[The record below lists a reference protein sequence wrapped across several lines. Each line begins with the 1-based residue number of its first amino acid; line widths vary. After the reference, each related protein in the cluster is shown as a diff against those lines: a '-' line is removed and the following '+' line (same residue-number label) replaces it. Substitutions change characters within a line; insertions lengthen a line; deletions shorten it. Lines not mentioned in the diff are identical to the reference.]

1 MLIDC
6 SLKVTKAM
14 RTDAQGNE
22 SKALSGHLGTHFDV
36 MNQIFPLEFTKREGL
51 VFDVSHIRNRDIVL
65 SDIDASKV
73 KAHQFVA
80 FYTGFIEEVEYGTV
94 DYFTQHP
101 QLADSLIDFLLAKKV
116 SIIGID
122 AAGLRRGVQ
131 HTPCD
136 QKCADQGVFVVEN
149 LVHLKSCVDKVCV
162 INTYPINFED
172 WTGLP
177 TRVIAEI
184 DG

>member
-22 SKALSGHLGTHFDV
+22 TKALSGHLGTHFDV
-36 MNQIFPLEFTKREGL
+36 MNKVFPLAFTQREGI
-51 VFDVSHIRNRDIVL
+51 VFDVSKIRDRDIDLNDVEL
-65 SDIDASKV
+65 DLV
-73 KAHQFVA
+73 KENQFVA
-80 FYTGFIEEVEYGTV
+80 FYTGFIEEESYGTAR
-94 DYFTQHP
+94 YFKEHP
-101 QLADSLIDFLLAKKV
+101 HLSFDLINALLDKKV

-122 AAGLRRGVQ
+122 AAGIRRGAE
-131 HTPCD
+131 HTPTD
-136 QKCADQGVFVVEN
+136 QMCADRDVFVMEN
-149 LVHLKSCVDKVCV
+149 LVNLKKLVNKDF
-162 INTYPINFED
+162 IMNTYPINFEE

-184 DG
+184 KE